1 MKGILML
8 IYAAIGSLG
17 MVLIRLGGSKSS
29 LLFYQGNIN
38 ININITLLVGFL
50 FYIASFLLCLIILQ
64 KLNLVYFSAIS
75 YGITFIITSILSY
88 ILLGEVISGIQ
99 YFGVVLIIIGVVIIS
114 FSREL
119 NK

>member
-8 IYAAIGSLG
+8 IYAVIGSLG

-29 LLFYQGNIN
+29 SLFNQSNIN
-38 ININITLLVGFL
+38 MSINITLLVGFL

-88 ILLGEVISGIQ
+88 ILLGEVVSGIQ
-99 YFGVVLIIIGVVIIS
+99 YLGVGLIIMGVVIIS
-114 FSREL
+114 FSKK
-119 NK
+119 NNI